1 MNIIVTP
8 YKSNSFYFRP
18 DNTLQRDCCKD
29 FFIPNG
35 VNKLTATPILYV
47 KVSKAGKAVS
57 QKFASRYYQSFGYG
71 VMINCH
77 FEGNDDPV
85 MKFYAAT
92 SVDNSSII
100 PMPLWNIEAIN
111 GEMTNFSLIINNI
124 EVFKSTENPIDVE
137 EIESQIA
144 VVSKNCSLR
153 IGDLIAFEL
162 TSHEIELSQGDSL
175 QAIIGEMNQIDFK
188 IC

>member
-8 YKSNSFYFRP
+8 HKSNSFYFRP

-35 VNKLTATPILYV
+35 VESLSVTPILYV
-47 KVSKAGKAVS
+47 KVSKAGKAVGK
-57 QKFASRYYQSFGYG
+57 KFASRYYQSFGYG
-71 VMINCH
+71 VLINCN
-77 FEGNDDPV
+77 FISSDNSIMD
-85 MKFYAAT
+85 FYATT

-100 PMPLWNIEAIN
+100 PMATWNIEALN
-111 GEMTNFSLIINNI
+111 GEMTNLSLIINDLDVLSSND
-124 EVFKSTENPIDVE
+124 NPISID

-144 VVSKNCSLR
+144 IVSQNCSLR

-162 TSHEIELSQGDSL
+162 TPAPIALHQGDCVK
-175 QAIIGEMNQIDFK
+175 AIIGDMNQIDFK

>member
-1 MNIIVTP
+1 
-8 YKSNSFYFRP
+8 
-18 DNTLQRDCCKD
+18 
-29 FFIPNG
+29 
-35 VNKLTATPILYV
+35 
-47 KVSKAGKAVS
+47 
-57 QKFASRYYQSFGYG
+57 
-71 VMINCH
+71 
-77 FEGNDDPV
+77 
-85 MKFYAAT
+85 
-92 SVDNSSII
+92 
-100 PMPLWNIEAIN
+100 
-111 GEMTNFSLIINNI
+111 MTNFSLIINNI